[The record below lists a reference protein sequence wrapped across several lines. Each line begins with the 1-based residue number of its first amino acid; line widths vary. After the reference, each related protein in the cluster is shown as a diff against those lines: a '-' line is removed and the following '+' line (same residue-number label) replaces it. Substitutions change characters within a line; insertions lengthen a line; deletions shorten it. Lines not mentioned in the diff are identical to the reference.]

1 MPSFRRTLTALL
13 ATLAFATGVGL
24 TLPAHASGSGFHGR
38 HHHTYTGKVNVNAAS
53 ETQLTALPGIGPAKA
68 KRIVAARKHRRFA
81 RPQDLVRVKG
91 IGPKTVR
98 KLMPYL
104 AVSGPTNFREK

>member
-1 MPSFRRTLTALL
+1 MHAFRRSLTALL
-13 ATLAFATGVGL
+13 ATLAFAAGAGFA
-24 TLPAHASGSGFHGR
+24 LPAHASDTGAHGR
-38 HHHTYTGKVNVNAAS
+38 KHHSYAGKVNVNTAS

-68 KRIVAARKHRRFA
+68 RRIVAARQHKRFA